1 MKKSMLLS
9 TIAMIVVVVVA
20 LSTATFAW
28 FSSFETVS
36 ASASLEI
43 TAGTAGLELR
53 ENTTRVVTDY
63 NAGTSETPAAGVW
76 GEWKGTISAEM
87 QNVTLTAPVTDIAVP
102 VYAASAQSN
111 AVPVTD
117 STLFYEATRGGTTV
131 TVNQLATANS
141 TYMYREIQVRN
152 VSSAAKN
159 VIATVTV
166 KVPNDD
172 TSEQSKLAVD
182 NAKVV
187 LVAVKGQATTA
198 DGAVIKGT
206 QHNVGLDST
215 KNNATEW
222 EAGLL
227 KTDYAVSDNYG
238 GRAAALNTS
247 LTADTITTSGATKTF
262 TNKWNSITNASTD
275 YITVRIYMWLDG
287 HGADNAVR
295 GGKVDVSVEFTTEN
309 VTP

>member
-28 FSSFETVS
+28 FSSFESVT
-36 ASASLEI
+36 ASASL
-43 TAGTAGLELR
+43 TVSAGDAGLELR

-63 NAGTSETPAAGVW
+63 NDATSETPSDGAW
-76 GEWKGTISAEM
+76 GDWTGIIDATM
-87 QNVTLTAPVTDIAVP
+87 DNVTLTAPVTDIAVP
-102 VYAASAQSN
+102 VYAVSAQSN
-111 AVPVTD
+111 AVPTTE
-117 STLFYEATRGGTTV
+117 STLFYEATREGTKV
-131 TVNQLATANS
+131 TVNKLATANA
-141 TYMYREIQVRN
+141 TYMYREIQVRST
-152 VSSAAKN
+152 SSAAKK

-166 KVPNDD
+166 KVPTED

-215 KNNATEW
+215 LNDANEW
-222 EAGLL
+222 KAGLL
-227 KTDYAVSDNYG
+227 KPSYVVTNNFG
-238 GRAAALNTS
+238 GRAAALNAS
-247 LTADTITTSGATKTF
+247 LTEDTITTSGATKTF
-262 TNKWNSITNASTD
+262 TNTWNSITNASTD

-287 HGADNAVR
+287 HGADNEVK
-295 GGKVDVSVEFTTEN
+295 GGKVDVSVVFTTEN
-309 VTP
+309 A

>member
-36 ASASLEI
+36 ASASL
-43 TAGTAGLELR
+43 TVSAGEAGLELR

-63 NAGTSETPAAGVW
+63 NADTSETAAPGAW
-76 GEWKGTISAEM
+76 GDWTGTINANME
-87 QNVTLTAPVTDIAVP
+87 NVTLTAPVANIAVP
-102 VYAASAQSN
+102 VYASDAQSN
-111 AVPVTD
+111 AVPTTD
-117 STLFYEATRGGTTV
+117 STLFYEATREGSKV

-141 TYMYREIQVRN
+141 TYMYREIQVRST
-152 VSSAAKN
+152 SSAKKN

-166 KVPNDD
+166 KVPDSD
-172 TSEQSKLAVD
+172 TTEQSKLAVD

-198 DGAVIKGT
+198 AGAVIKGT
-206 QHNVGLDST
+206 QHNVGLDKT
-215 KNNATEW
+215 LADDTEW

-227 KTDYAVSDNYG
+227 KPNYVVTTNYG
-238 GRAAALNTS
+238 GRAASLTG
-247 LTADTITTSGATKTF
+247 LTADTITTSGAAKVF
-262 TNKWNSITNASTD
+262 TNKWTDITNASTD

-287 HGADNAVR
+287 HGADNAVK

>member
-28 FSSFETVS
+28 FSSFESVT
-36 ASASLEI
+36 ASASL
-43 TAGTAGLELR
+43 TVSAGDAGLELR

-63 NAGTSETPAAGVW
+63 NDATSESPIDGAW
-76 GEWKGTISAEM
+76 GDWTGIIDATM
-87 QNVTLTAPVTDIAVP
+87 DNVTLTAPVTDIAVP
-102 VYAASAQSN
+102 VYAESAQSN
-111 AVPVTD
+111 AVPTTE
-117 STLFYEATRGGTTV
+117 STLFYEATREGTKV
-131 TVNQLATANS
+131 TVNKLATANA
-141 TYMYREIQVRN
+141 TYMYREIQVRSTSN
-152 VSSAAKN
+152 TPKN

-187 LVAVKGQATTA
+187 LVAVKGQAKTA

-215 KNNATEW
+215 LNDTSEW
-222 EAGLL
+222 KAGLL
-227 KTDYAVSDNYG
+227 KPSYVVTTNYG
-238 GRAAALNTS
+238 GREAALNSS
-247 LTADTITTSGATKTF
+247 LTADTITTSGTTKTF
-262 TNKWNSITNASTD
+262 TNTWNSITNASTD

-287 HGADNAVR
+287 HGADNAVK
-295 GGKVDVSVEFTTEN
+295 GGKVDVSVVFTTEN
-309 VTP
+309 A

>member
-28 FSSFETVS
+28 FSSFESVT
-36 ASASLEI
+36 ASASL
-43 TAGTAGLELR
+43 TVSAGTAGLELR

-63 NAGTSETPAAGVW
+63 NDATSETPSDGAW
-76 GEWKGTISAEM
+76 GDWTGTVSAEM

-111 AVPVTD
+111 AVPTTE
-117 STLFYEATRGGTTV
+117 STLFYEATRAGTKV
-131 TVNQLATANS
+131 TVNQLATANA
-141 TYMYREIQVRN
+141 TYMYREIQVRST
-152 VSSAAKN
+152 SSAAKN

-166 KVPNDD
+166 KVPESDS
-172 TSEQSKLAVD
+172 SEQSKLAVD
-182 NAKVV
+182 NAKIV

-215 KNNATEW
+215 LNDASEW
-222 EAGLL
+222 KAGLL
-227 KTDYAVSDNYG
+227 KPTYEVTTNYG
-238 GRAAALNTS
+238 GRAAALNSS
-247 LTADTITTSGATKTF
+247 LTADTITTSGTTKTF
-262 TNKWNSITNASTD
+262 TNTWNSITNASAD

-287 HGADNAVR
+287 HGADNAVK
-295 GGKVDVSVEFTTEN
+295 GGKVDVSVVFTTEN
-309 VTP
+309 A